1 MWANGGGFEGSRR
14 TGHFAIHPDGPL
26 YYVTGGNLVSLDIG
40 LGGGPRVPLP
50 PGAAMTCTGGTPR
63 APEGCSS
70 VDAPPFGVGTRTV
83 LGDREPVCRRAAG
96 SVLGLCSGWRRRH
109 HRLPVLLPH
118 TYFAL
123 EAAAVGS
130 DEWHEVMSWR
140 SDDPIPIPSQ
150 QVQVLN
156 NQVVYAF
163 ANAKYVATTD
173 AGHTWSTW
181 DVPKDGPH
189 LPYPNQAW
197 IREVHVS
204 SDGNGRMILN
214 YRSNAGFALAE
225 LTTTDYGVHWATK

>member
-1 MWANGGGFEGSRR
+1 MRHNSHSR
-14 TGHFAIHPDGPL
+14 L
-26 YYVTGGNLVSLDIG
+26 LVACTVLALASG
-40 LGGGPRVPLP
+40 CGPR
-50 PGAAMTCTGGTPR
+50 R
-63 APEGCSS
+63 
-70 VDAPPFGVGTRTV
+70 
-83 LGDREPVCRRAAG
+83 GDR
-96 SVLGLCSGWRRRH
+96 VLETWETTNQSLKVRIKKFDERQS
-109 HRLPVLLPH
+109 VLLPH

-150 QVQVLN
+150 QVKVLN

-163 ANAKYVATTD
+163 ANPTYVATTD

-181 DVPKDGPH
+181 DLAKDGPR
-189 LPYPNQAW
+189 LPYPKQAW
-197 IREVHVS
+197 VKEVHVS

-214 YRSNAGFALAE
+214 YRSNVGFALAE